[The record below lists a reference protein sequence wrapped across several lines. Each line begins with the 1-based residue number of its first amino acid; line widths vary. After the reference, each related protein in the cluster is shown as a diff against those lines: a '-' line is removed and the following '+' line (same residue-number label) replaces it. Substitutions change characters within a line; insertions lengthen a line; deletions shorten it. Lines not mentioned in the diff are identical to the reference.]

1 MVYLP
6 SECSKASNIHFPF
19 LSCRVAWV
27 VADASDFSRLYVP
40 HTSMSTASGWGQNS
54 TESAG
59 HSVFSL
65 NLDMVETGR
74 VIIEEN
80 RDAASE
86 IRLSVS
92 MKHKGVRG
100 FWRSQSRVCWAARK
114 GGRRLHLTTMADFIQ
129 ALDPSKLVVVEAVSS
144 PSSAPLEILNLN

>member
-80 RDAASE
+80 RDEASE

-100 FWRSQSRVCWAARK
+100 FWRSQSRVLSCAQGWKTFTLNHHGRLYSSSRPRK
-114 GGRRLHLTTMADFIQ
+114 VGFGWDCAFHCLIYLTM
-129 ALDPSKLVVVEAVSS
+129 LS
-144 PSSAPLEILNLN
+144 